1 MTTTDRTDRTDQAD
15 LTDRTVPTAR
25 TIVAVSERLVLTR
38 PQEGDVEAVFAI
50 HGDPETNRYNPYGP
64 QRDRAAGREMLDGFV
79 ADWVRDG
86 VGYCAV
92 ATREDPETVIGFA
105 GLFLHTL
112 DGERVF
118 NLYYRFR
125 PSAWGRGY
133 AAEAARAAMAEALPR
148 HPGIPVIALIHADN
162 LPSRRLAQRLGLVAD
177 PDGRTDEEDRLIH
190 RMA

>member
-1 MTTTDRTDRTDQAD
+1 MTTTTD
-15 LTDRTVPTAR
+15 PTSR

-38 PQEGDVEAVFAI
+38 PQEGDLEAMFAI
-50 HGDPETNRYNPYGP
+50 HGDPETNRYNPNGP
-64 QRDRAAGREMLDGFV
+64 QRDIAQAQEMLDGFV

-92 ATREDPETVIGFA
+92 ATREDPGAVIGFA
-105 GLFLHTL
+105 GLYLHTL

-125 PSAWGRGY
+125 PSAWGKGY
-133 AAEAARAAMAEALPR
+133 AAEAARAAMAEGLPR

-162 LPSRRLAQRLGLVAD
+162 LPSRRLAERLGLVAD
-177 PDGRTDEEDRLIH
+177 PDGRTDEEDRVIH
-190 RMA
+190 RMATAVAPA

>member
-1 MTTTDRTDRTDQAD
+1 MTTTTD
-15 LTDRTVPTAR
+15 PTAR
-25 TIVAVSERLVLTR
+25 TVVAVSERLVLTR
-38 PQEGDVEAVFAI
+38 PQDSDLEAVFAI
-50 HGDPETNRYNPYGP
+50 HGDPETNRYNPHGP
-64 QRDRAAGREMLDGFV
+64 HRDRATSREMLDGFV

-92 ATREDPETVIGFA
+92 ATREEPEAVIGFA
-105 GLFLHTL
+105 GLYLHAL

-125 PSAWGRGY
+125 PSAWGLGY

-148 HPGIPVIALIHADN
+148 FPGVGVIALIHADN
-162 LPSRRLAQRLGLVAD
+162 LPSRRLAERLGLVAD

-190 RMA
+190 RTG